1 MRTIGAWL
9 LAAVTIL
16 FSVVIAL
23 QVGESRLPQEI
34 LDIHSYPG
42 WVDVVAGV
50 AVGVAA
56 VLVAVTVSAA
66 GDMSSVQLRDGHE
79 LPKAGI
85 AARLAARI
93 VDLLLVAPGVF
104 IVGRDINRSIAAE
117 FKCFLIP
124 RCESAPV
131 PLLTGAGI
139 VALAA
144 VVLYEPVLV
153 ALWGRTA
160 GKWAVGIKV
169 VSIADGARPSV
180 ARSFARVAMPATTGL
195 ATLGAGWLVVQTVM
209 WVSAMANRDRRGWH
223 DRLASTVVVKAKR
236 RPLAQTHHQS

>member
-117 FKCFLIP
+117 FKM
-124 RCESAPV
+124 
-131 PLLTGAGI
+131 LL
-139 VALAA
+139 
-144 VVLYEPVLV
+144 
-153 ALWGRTA
+153 
-160 GKWAVGIKV
+160 
-169 VSIADGARPSV
+169 D
-180 ARSFARVAMPATTGL
+180 TTL
-195 ATLGAGWLVVQTVM
+195 
-209 WVSAMANRDRRGWH
+209 
-223 DRLASTVVVKAKR
+223 
-236 RPLAQTHHQS
+236 